1 MYDYTLPRGRKD
13 FCRYC
18 LQAFRTADALNVILK
33 AGLNLIANKGLI
45 CPKMVNLSLRK
56 KRSYS

>member
-18 LQAFRTADALNVILK
+18 LQTFRTADILNVILK
-33 AGLNLIANKGLI
+33 AGLNLIVNKGLI
-45 CPKMVNLSLRK
+45 CLKMVNLSLSK